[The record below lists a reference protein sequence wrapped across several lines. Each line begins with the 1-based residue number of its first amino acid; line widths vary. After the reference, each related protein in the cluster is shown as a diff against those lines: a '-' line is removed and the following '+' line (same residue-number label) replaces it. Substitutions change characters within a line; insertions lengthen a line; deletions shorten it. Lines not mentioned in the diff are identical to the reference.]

1 MSPAIIASRPR
12 AAIRNR
18 RVLIIGLFAL
28 CFTSLGCGSSQ
39 PTTEVRG
46 VVEVKDTSSEVELI
60 EPLCIT
66 NTPTYAHC

>member
-1 MSPAIIASRPR
+1 MSPAINASRPI
-12 AAIRNR
+12 AAIRPR

-60 EPLCIT
+60 EALCIT